1 MSSGQKHEE
10 AATGGAAEI
19 TLLYLYL
26 IAVFLK
32 SQKTVLSVIG
42 STGQN

>member
-1 MSSGQKHEE
+1 MAISVSSGQKHKE

-26 IAVFLK
+26 IAVLK
-32 SQKTVLSVIG
+32 NPKKKSYQ
-42 STGQN
+42 